1 LIILNPNEE
10 KKIKINSQVYYS
22 IYEILF
28 WVITYNVLVDDKQI
42 NLMMNVIIRNLG
54 FFENKSIAH

>member
-1 LIILNPNEE
+1 MKK

-22 IYEILF
+22 INEILF

-42 NLMMNVIIRNLG
+42 NLLMNVIIRNLG